1 MFKYYISI
9 VLLGIFVVV
18 LIVEGIIIAG
28 SPISQ
33 KDIQLDNNRLQAFDN
48 IKYQIENYYR
58 ANHKMPNSLSDLS
71 SSIDI
76 KDPETKTNFDYKLI
90 PPYSYQLCATFSTD
104 NSKTAANYNN
114 YGSDSALYK
123 NHKKGYDCV
132 IFKLSDYVINSYNA
146 PSPPP
151 TNLYSI
157 TLNPATTS
165 CSGTSSLVHLTWM
178 TQRFTADWFDISIDG
193 TYTTNNGQGGG
204 TVWDS
209 GPLTYNQLYRFK
221 VQNHDWDVTG
231 GIPVQS
237 NEVLATSR
245 NCTASIPTSI
255 PVSVK

>member
-76 KDPETKTNFDYKLI
+76 KDPETKTNLDDKLI

-104 NSKTAANYNN
+104 NSKPRLIIIIMGRIQHCIRT
-114 YGSDSALYK
+114 
-123 NHKKGYDCV
+123 
-132 IFKLSDYVINSYNA
+132 
-146 PSPPP
+146 
-151 TNLYSI
+151 
-157 TLNPATTS
+157 
-165 CSGTSSLVHLTWM
+165 
-178 TQRFTADWFDISIDG
+178 
-193 TYTTNNGQGGG
+193 
-204 TVWDS
+204 
-209 GPLTYNQLYRFK
+209 
-221 VQNHDWDVTG
+221 
-231 GIPVQS
+231 
-237 NEVLATSR
+237 
-245 NCTASIPTSI
+245 
-255 PVSVK
+255 